1 MKIGFR
7 TPNLKKRLRARTT
20 GKIKRKAKKM
30 INPFYGKK
38 GIGFIK
44 NPSRSIKNSIY
55 HKVTVDPINLTTSN
69 IKKLLKN

>member
-7 TPNLKKRLRARTT
+7 TPNLKKRLRARST

-38 GIGFIK
+38 K
-44 NPSRSIKNSIY
+44 DRIY
-55 HKVTVDPINLTTSN
+55 
-69 IKKLLKN
+69 